1 MDSQQSSILAAE
13 FVTFS
18 MATIFILLRIMS
30 RVVKRVNLWW
40 DDYLAIVCY
49 LMNIVWVAMIPLWLN
64 KGGLGLHVTDIT
76 WMTVSEA
83 VSRSKL
89 YLYIGELVYSVA
101 LFCAKASLLLFY
113 WRIVSVSSIK
123 LPIQI
128 LFGCAVIWV
137 ICRIFISIFHC
148 IPVQAYWDL
157 TITDARCDIDDKK
170 FFLGSLIVHV
180 AIDIG
185 IMILPIIQIQKL
197 QLPRLQK
204 IGVIFMF
211 GVGIFICITAI
222 VIMVESTKLDATSS
236 DLTWNLA
243 IIIVWA
249 SAEVNLITVSACLP
263 TVRPALAYVWSCGS
277 HETSLGSGSNTYG
290 QSQSKKSIHLS
301 ALRKTTGEKGR
312 ESGSTYQLA
321 DSIRSGDS
329 LTGFD
334 AHASD
339 RRLGVVT
346 SVSPGRDTFES
357 DDNMESG
364 MISGIMVKNETSFRI
379 STQPPPR

>member
-1 MDSQQSSILAAE
+1 MAKTSTAMDSQQSSILAAE

-18 MATIFILLRIMS
+18 MATMFILLRIMS

-83 VSRSKL
+83 VSRSKR

-113 WRIVSVSSIK
+113 WRIFSVSSIK

-137 ICRIFISIFHC
+137 ICR
-148 IPVQAYWDL
+148 AYWDL

-211 GVGIFICITAI
+211 GVGI
-222 VIMVESTKLDATSS
+222 L
-236 DLTWNLA
+236 
-243 IIIVWA
+243 
-249 SAEVNLITVSACLP
+249 
-263 TVRPALAYVWSCGS
+263 
-277 HETSLGSGSNTYG
+277 
-290 QSQSKKSIHLS
+290 
-301 ALRKTTGEKGR
+301 
-312 ESGSTYQLA
+312 
-321 DSIRSGDS
+321 
-329 LTGFD
+329 
-334 AHASD
+334 
-339 RRLGVVT
+339 
-346 SVSPGRDTFES
+346 
-357 DDNMESG
+357 
-364 MISGIMVKNETSFRI
+364 
-379 STQPPPR
+379 